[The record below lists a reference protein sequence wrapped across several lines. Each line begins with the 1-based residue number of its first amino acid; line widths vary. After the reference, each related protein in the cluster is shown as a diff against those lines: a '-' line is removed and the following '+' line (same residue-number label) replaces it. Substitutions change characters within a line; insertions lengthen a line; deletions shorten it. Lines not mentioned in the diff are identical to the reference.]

1 MSSLII
7 VIINYYKKLKKTKM
21 IEEKMKGFHFI
32 YFQTNFDI

>member
-7 VIINYYKKLKKTKM
+7 AIINYCKKLKKTKTVG
-21 IEEKMKGFHFI
+21 EKMKSFHFI